1 MKVGLRT
8 SWQNWPIQLH
18 EPDLELERETNR
30 FYSLT
35 TWQLPVTTSALAN
48 DIRYCI
54 STVLHFPRKCTF
66 WLPKNV
72 FFLPATR
79 LCLFAGFDPS
89 YFLIFLFLINFDF
102 FFRSTDSQLKLW
114 NISKP
119 HCLRTF
125 KGHINEKNFVGLAS
139 NGDYIA
145 CGKLASVSSLK

>member
-18 EPDLELERETNR
+18 EPDLELERRTNR

-48 DIRYCI
+48 DIRFCS

-72 FFLPATR
+72 FFYRQLVCV
-79 LCLFAGFDPS
+79 CLQD
-89 YFLIFLFLINFDF
+89 LIRVISFVFVFNLFWF